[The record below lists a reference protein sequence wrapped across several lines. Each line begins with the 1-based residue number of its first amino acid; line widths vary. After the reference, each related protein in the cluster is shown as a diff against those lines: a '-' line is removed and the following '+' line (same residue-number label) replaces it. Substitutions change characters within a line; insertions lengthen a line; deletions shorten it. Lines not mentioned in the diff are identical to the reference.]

1 MNRLIVN
8 FVWRGKKPKIKSDTL
23 IDSKGQGG
31 LDLPE
36 YETFSKSLQC
46 AWVRRMQEGVGNQ
59 WMTIPS
65 FYLGKVGGP
74 FLFDCNYDINLLN
87 LNTKPAFYIDD
98 LKSWADAQVMKN
110 SARTPALGRLLLI
123 FTVLLRPFQTNGN
136 VLLLGWTLISVSR
149 S

>member
-8 FVWRGKKPKIKSDTL
+8 FVWRGKKKSKIKSDTL
-23 IDSKGQGG
+23 TGSKDQGG

-65 FYLGKVGGP
+65 FYLRKVGGP

-87 LNTKPAFYIDD
+87 LNTVPAFYIDV
-98 LKSWADAQVMKN
+98 LKSWADAQDARERDNDRANPANIILWNNKN
-110 SARTPALGRLLLI
+110 IT
-123 FTVLLRPFQTNGN
+123 
-136 VLLLGWTLISVSR
+136 ISGKSIY
-149 S
+149 